1 MLEKVHSTTQL
12 IGNLFSQKVTKIA
25 LRIKHKRFK
34 DLKDPLTITL
44 LMLSK

>member
-12 IGNLFSQKVTKIA
+12 IRNLFSEKVTKIA